1 MKAEQTTGA
10 RGPID
15 PTALPAARRF
25 TPDQLRALL
34 EITSAV
40 QCECPNHVAK
50 LVEGLIAFEDYA
62 LDCENRN
69 EEDAK
74 IHALLYRSSGAAR
87 QVMED
92 ALVALCTFEGIP
104 LPAAGAPV
112 AQRVGG

>member
-1 MKAEQTTGA
+1 MKAAQTAGVRT
-10 RGPID
+10 PID
-15 PTALPAARRF
+15 PTAVPAARRF
-25 TPDQLRALL
+25 SPDQLRALL

-50 LVEGLIAFEDYA
+50 LVEALIAFEDYA
-62 LDCENRN
+62 RDCENRN
-69 EEDAK
+69 EEDAR

-92 ALVALCTFEGIP
+92 ALIALCLFEGIP
-104 LPAAGAPV
+104 LPAGAAPA